1 MDELQRGETPPELAA
16 PAQPKRRGLIS
27 EIFRFALMIVA
38 ITLVARAFI
47 SPFEVDGQSMVPN
60 LHDHD
65 RVFVSRARYF
75 HLDLNR
81 WINLLP
87 GEDRQGTDIW
97 YPFNQPQRGDI
108 VVLDPPTQSDK
119 PFIKRVIGLPGETVT
134 FQNGYVYIDGVRL
147 DESYIDGPITFCDHL
162 AYCSIGPI
170 PDGYVYVLGDHRD
183 NSKDS
188 RYFGPVAIDHLL
200 GEAWFTNWPMDVIGR
215 IPSADYPPTPA
226 N

>member
-1 MDELQRGETPPELAA
+1 MDELQRGETA
-16 PAQPKRRGLIS
+16 PHIDAPVEPKRRGLAS
-27 EIFRFALMIVA
+27 EIFRFALMIIA
-38 ITLVARAFI
+38 ITLLARAFI
-47 SPFEVDGQSMVPN
+47 SPFEVDGQSMTPN

-65 RVFVSRARYF
+65 RVFVSRARYLHF
-75 HLDLNR
+75 NLNR

-134 FQNGYVYIDGVRL
+134 FHNGYVYIDGVRL
-147 DESYIDGPITFCDHL
+147 DESYINGPITNCDRQ
-162 AYCSIGPI
+162 AYCNIGPI
-170 PDGYVYVLGDHRD
+170 PEGYVFVLGDHRD
-183 NSKDS
+183 NSEDS
-188 RYFGPVAIDHLL
+188 RYFGPVAIDQLI

-215 IPSADYPPTPA
+215 IPSADYPSIPA
-226 N
+226 K